1 MNKGV
6 LHCDGASSGNPG
18 AAGIGVVIQTDS
30 STFEISEYIGIA
42 TNNIAEYSALIK
54 GLSKA
59 KELGIDEL
67 EIFLD
72 SELIVKQINGS
83 YKVKNEKLKS
93 FHEKAVKLL
102 GSFQNYSIKHV
113 PREQNKEADKLA
125 KEAVKSAKAC

>member
-1 MNKGV
+1 MNQGI

-18 AAGIGVVIQTDS
+18 KAGIGVVIQSGSNTC
-30 STFEISEYIGIA
+30 EISEYIGTA

-67 EIFLD
+67 NIFLD
-72 SELIVKQINGS
+72 SELVVKQISGS
-83 YKVKNEKLKS
+83 YKVKNDKLKQ
-93 FHEKAVKLL
+93 FHEKALILL
-102 GSFQNYSIKHV
+102 NAFKSYDIKHI

-125 KEAVKSAKAC
+125 KEAVKSASV

>member
-1 MNKGV
+1 MKRGV

-18 AAGIGVVIQTDS
+18 AAGIGVVIQAGI
-30 STFEISEYIGIA
+30 STFEISEYIGTA

-59 KELGIDEL
+59 RELGIDEL
-67 EIFLD
+67 DIFLD
-72 SELIVKQINGS
+72 SELIVRQINGS
-83 YKVKNEKLKS
+83 YKVKNEKLKP

-102 GSFQNYSIKHV
+102 VSFQSYSIKHV

-125 KEAVKSAKAC
+125 KEAVKTA